1 MRIQSLQSFMICHL
15 NKITGPARR
24 IFEVARDEVADR
36 QLGLAK
42 LTEKGGRPGALNHTN
57 INK

>member
-1 MRIQSLQSFMICHL
+1 MICHL